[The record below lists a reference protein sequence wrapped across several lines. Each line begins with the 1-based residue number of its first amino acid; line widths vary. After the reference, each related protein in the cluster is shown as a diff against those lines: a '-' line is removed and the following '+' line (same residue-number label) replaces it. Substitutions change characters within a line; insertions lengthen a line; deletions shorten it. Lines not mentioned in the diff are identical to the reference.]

1 MKTLPRKRRSIRA
14 LGHPQAIRLQD
25 RVGDGGVPG
34 SDQLICAF
42 LLGIRRHR
50 KIGDRHRLPLNDGGA
65 QGILRVD
72 LPHAEL
78 VGCTIAGIPGAD
90 QISDFAI
97 DIADGWHNRRP
108 QRGLRE
114 AVDYFLRHHRADVP
128 RLMLTEA
135 ADLFAASR
143 QQSGLSAHYV
153 SQCRKTVSGDG
164 RFKSC
169 GLLRTYRFT
178 RAKLPRLQGGSS
190 PRTMATRG
198 IKFCLCST
206 P

>member
-1 MKTLPRKRRSIRA
+1 MSFCSTQLPTQSK
-14 LGHPQAIRLQD
+14 LPVH
-25 RVGDGGVPG
+25 G
-34 SDQLICAF
+34 SQTSC
-42 LLGIRRHR
+42 
-50 KIGDRHRLPLNDGGA
+50 
-65 QGILRVD
+65 VD
-72 LPHAEL
+72 LPPCVRYILEHPNDLLREL

-97 DIADGWHNRRP
+97 DIADGWHNRRS

-169 GLLRTYRFT
+169 GLLR
-178 RAKLPRLQGGSS
+178 
-190 PRTMATRG
+190 
-198 IKFCLCST
+198 
-206 P
+206 